1 MDFSLLKS
9 FIAVADERSFS
20 TAAQHLFISQQ
31 SLSKQI
37 AKLEEELG
45 TPLFIR
51 SRPLALTQ
59 DGMNFLRTARGIMAL
74 KQQYEESCSKRL
86 GDAQYIHLGIEHS
99 IARAMLPQVLPQFLG
114 QHPKTYLK
122 LSEASPDLLQKAIGH
137 DGVDLVIG
145 SIQCLPETHET
156 VVLCEKPML
165 LVVPKHIMEKLAG
178 DRLEEKL
185 RERIGFG
192 TIFDALIVGNTV
204 QFFNDRNPF
213 PLNQGV
219 LTGIPIML
227 VGFVFMA
234 VGQWIYMS
242 GAQCCG
248 PRDAL
253 LVGLGKRLP
262 KVPIGLVEVGLWALV
277 VLAGWLLGGPVGV
290 GTLFSVL
297 GAGLVMQLV
306 CRIVHFEPRSVRN
319 RDVIE
324 VIRILSSESGET
336 GK

>member
-185 RERIGFG
+185 REFSHGADLSYFKDEPFIKVSRVSSGGRVLSRYLKHYELEPRFVCELTNLENGFQLANSG
-192 TIFDALIVGNTV
+192 MGLFIYPR
-204 QFFNDRNPF
+204 FFWDMTAPETQEDYLQNVYIF
-213 PLNQGV
+213 PLPPLDDLEDICAYYNREHG
-219 LTGIPIML
+219 LPGKTREL
-227 VGFVFMA
+227 LDAFVEFF
-234 VGQWIYMS
+234 
-242 GAQCCG
+242 
-248 PRDAL
+248 RDYERKA
-253 LVGLGKRLP
+253 K
-262 KVPIGLVEVGLWALV
+262 
-277 VLAGWLLGGPVGV
+277 
-290 GTLFSVL
+290 
-297 GAGLVMQLV
+297 
-306 CRIVHFEPRSVRN
+306 
-319 RDVIE
+319 
-324 VIRILSSESGET
+324 SGE
-336 GK
+336 